1 MTKEELME
9 ILDIE
14 HGSDF
19 TFFENLAALIEADEK
34 IPAEAIFQVMTEVD
48 MEMLSD
54 IIEIYFSD
62 IMENMPDDIDVY
74 NMLDAEKRN
83 LLSMIEAVIAEE
95 EGALSKISDEF
106 EKFHEHFSILEI
118 CEIVD
123 HDQSSV
129 KPASLRDAIYD
140 FRASKISNGNRDY
153 NIAPAAE
160 YEIAEY
166 IVPLGE
172 LS

>member
-9 ILDIE
+9 IIDIE

-19 TFFENLAALIEADEK
+19 TFFENLASLIEADER
-34 IPAEAIFQVMTEVD
+34 ITADAIFQVMTDVD
-48 MEMLSD
+48 MEILSD

-62 IMENMPDDIDVY
+62 IMENMPEDIDVY

-83 LLSMIEAVIAEE
+83 LLSMIDAIITEE
-95 EGALSKISDEF
+95 DGALSRISDEF
-106 EKFHEHFSILEI
+106 EKFHEHFSILET
-118 CEIVD
+118 CEIID
-123 HDQSSV
+123 HDQSSI

-140 FRASKISNGNRDY
+140 FRASKISNANRDY
-153 NIAPAAE
+153 NISPAAE